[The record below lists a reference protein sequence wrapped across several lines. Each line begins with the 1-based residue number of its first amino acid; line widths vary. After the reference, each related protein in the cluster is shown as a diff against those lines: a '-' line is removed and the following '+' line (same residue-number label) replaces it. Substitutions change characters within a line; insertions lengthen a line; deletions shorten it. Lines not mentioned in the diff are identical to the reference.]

1 MASTPSLLPALLGI
15 AQEETQLINLALA
28 IASEGQ
34 IQYRGETFRFQ
45 LPDLP
50 RRTSTFLAMAAGQSL
65 GSILRLSSVKGIGAR
80 DMYAIARS
88 AIETFVNA
96 TYLLCEAEKVS
107 ERALAHIPFAEWK
120 HHNRVI
126 GSGSVAFEIYTDGTG
141 PEQAARLFPDFAAP
155 GKSKNWSALDVPSR
169 IARVAALAGKAPASR
184 LNAAY
189 GLTYALSSEII
200 HGSLYGVCHFYG
212 VLRPGPVDLSNF
224 MDRTERQIEEL
235 LIAVLHA
242 AAGYLCAFFNLQS
255 MTALAQ
261 AEEELFGRLI
271 KVATSDETPGQVRK
285 VHARSVGNRQN
296 LK

>member
-1 MASTPSLLPALLGI
+1 MASTPSLLPALRGI

-28 IASEGQ
+28 IASEDQ
-34 IQYRGETFRFQ
+34 VQYRGEAVRFL

-50 RRTSTFLAMAAGQSL
+50 RRTSTCLAMAAGQSL
-65 GSILRLSSVKGIGAR
+65 GTILRLSSTKGIGAR

-96 TYLLCEAEKVS
+96 TYLLCEVESVS

-126 GSGSVAFEIYTDGTG
+126 GSGSVAFEIYTEGSG
-141 PEQAARLFPDFAAP
+141 PEQAARLFPEFAAP
-155 GKSKNWSALDVPSR
+155 GKSRNWTALDVPSR

-200 HGSLYGVCHFYG
+200 HGSLYGVGHFYG
-212 VLRPGPVDLSNF
+212 VLRPAPADLSNF

-242 AAGYLCAFFNLQS
+242 SAGYLSAFFNLQS
-255 MTALAQ
+255 MTALAK
-261 AEEELFGRLI
+261 AEEALFGRLI
-271 KVATSDETPGQVRK
+271 NVATSDEEPGQKRK
-285 VHARSVGNRQN
+285 IHARSVSQRQN